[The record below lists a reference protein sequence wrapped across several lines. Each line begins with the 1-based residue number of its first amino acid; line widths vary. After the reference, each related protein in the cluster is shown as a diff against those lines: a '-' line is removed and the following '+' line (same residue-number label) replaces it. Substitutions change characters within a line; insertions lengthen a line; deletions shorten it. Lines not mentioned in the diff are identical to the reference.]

1 MDVTVGVGQG
11 RRPKKSVSQGGPT
24 LFLSRIASRVLSSQ
38 VQPQTKHHHDGTDR
52 SYHRDDINDPAAAM
66 TDGAE
71 TPGHNILA
79 AGTQTLQQEE
89 KDAARENTAQTTMIA
104 HLLQI
109 TLQQWSVPVQLQSA
123 C

>member
-1 MDVTVGVGQG
+1 
-11 RRPKKSVSQGGPT
+11 
-24 LFLSRIASRVLSSQ
+24 
-38 VQPQTKHHHDGTDR
+38 
-52 SYHRDDINDPAAAM
+52 M

-123 C
+123 CSPIVASTRNRLPRYPHIQPFHLLEYT